1 MLYLDQSKTRRP
13 ILHDSRFTVHLH
25 YTRSTV
31 YGLILSRVSF
41 CESMISVLIVD
52 DYPIFRLGL
61 VQALALEPD
70 IQIVAEAV
78 DGEQAL
84 EMIARLLPKVVVM
97 DINLSRWN
105 GQWVTYQVRCQH
117 LPTRVLILNGYDV
130 LEQAVHVAMNG
141 AAGYAS
147 KDIEPRKLVH
157 YVRWIADGG
166 YVFLGRLMNEEE
178 ATRWMQE
185 QIGNA
190 RYDRDPGYPYTPL
203 TKREFQVMRL
213 LVCGASNKEIAGI
226 LGISQ
231 QTVKNHVTAILRK
244 MGVSDRTQA
253 VSQALYLGWV
263 KLNDL
268 RKVSQ

>member
-1 MLYLDQSKTRRP
+1 
-13 ILHDSRFTVHLH
+13 
-25 YTRSTV
+25 
-31 YGLILSRVSF
+31 
-41 CESMISVLIVD
+41 MISVLIVD
-52 DYPIFRLGL
+52 DHPIFRLGL
-61 VQALALEPD
+61 VQAFALAPD
-70 IQIVAEAV
+70 IQIVAEAM

-84 EMIARLLPKVVVM
+84 EMIATFLPKVVVM

-105 GQWVTYQVRCQH
+105 GQWVTYQVCCQN
-117 LPTRVLILNGYDV
+117 LPTRVLLLGAYDV
-130 LEQAVHVAMNG
+130 LEQAVHAATNG

-147 KDIEPRKLVH
+147 KDIEPRRLVRC
-157 YVRWIADGG
+157 VRWIADGG

-185 QIGNA
+185 QIGDV
-190 RYDRDPGYPYTPL
+190 RYYRDPGHPYTPL

-213 LVCGASNKEIAGI
+213 LVCGASNKEIAVI

-253 VSQALYLGWV
+253 VGRALYLGWV
-263 KLNDL
+263 NLNDL
-268 RKVSQ
+268 RNVFLQL